1 MNVLLIGGGF
11 MGEAL
16 LAGILNSEHS
26 TDLDIMVAEID
37 EKRQDFLRA
46 TYPIMVTSSA
56 HNALEKTSPDVIIL
70 SIKPQ
75 QFSETV
81 QPLSGLLDPNTLVIS
96 VAAGIPLTTVTEKT
110 GQPLSARI
118 MPNLPAAALEGAAA
132 IYFAPQFTS
141 AQKNTVI
148 NLIKTSC
155 PTLIEVDSDDEVD
168 LCTAINGSGPA
179 YIFQII
185 EAMIDAA
192 TLRGLDETDAR
203 ALVLQTVLGAAK
215 YAQDSDSS
223 IQDLRT
229 AVTSPGGTTAA
240 GLAILDGAD
249 VNITFDSAIAAAYA
263 RAIELRA

>member
-16 LAGILNSEHS
+16 LAGILNSEHL

-37 EKRQDFLRA
+37 EKRQEFLRA
-46 TYPIMVTSSA
+46 TYPITVTSSA
-56 HNALEKTSPDVIIL
+56 HEAFQKSPPDAIIH
-70 SIKPQ
+70 SVKPQ
-75 QFSETV
+75 QFAETV
-81 QPLSGLLDPNTLVIS
+81 QPLSGLIDPNTLVIS

-132 IYFAPQFTS
+132 IYFAPQFTD
-141 AQKNTVI
+141 AQKNTVT
-148 NLIKTSC
+148 NLIKMSC

>member
-1 MNVLLIGGGF
+1 MNILLIGGGF

-16 LAGILNSEHS
+16 LAGILNSEYR
-26 TDLDIMVAEID
+26 TELDITVAEID
-37 EKRQDFLRA
+37 EKRQDFLRN
-46 TYPIMVTSSA
+46 TYPITVTTSA
-56 HNALEKTSPDVIIL
+56 QEALQNSPPDVIIL

-81 QPLSGLLDPNTLVIS
+81 QPFKGLISSNTLVIS
-96 VAAGIPLTTVTEKT
+96 VAAGIPLTTITEKT
-110 GQPLSARI
+110 GQPLSVRI
-118 MPNLPAAALEGAAA
+118 MPNLPAAVMEGAAA
-132 IYFAPQFTS
+132 IYFSPQFTP

-155 PTLIEVDSDDEVD
+155 PTLVEVGSDDEVD

-185 EAMIDAA
+185 EAMINAA
-192 TLRGLDETDAR
+192 TLRGMSEPDAK

-215 YAQDSDSS
+215 YAQGSDSS
-223 IQDLRT
+223 IQDLRS

-240 GLAILDGAD
+240 GLAILQGAD
-249 VNITFDSAIAAAYA
+249 VSITFDSAIAAAYA

>member
-96 VAAGIPLTTVTEKT
+96 VAAGIPLTTVT
-110 GQPLSARI
+110 
-118 MPNLPAAALEGAAA
+118 
-132 IYFAPQFTS
+132 
-141 AQKNTVI
+141 
-148 NLIKTSC
+148 
-155 PTLIEVDSDDEVD
+155 
-168 LCTAINGSGPA
+168 
-179 YIFQII
+179 
-185 EAMIDAA
+185 
-192 TLRGLDETDAR
+192 
-203 ALVLQTVLGAAK
+203 
-215 YAQDSDSS
+215 
-223 IQDLRT
+223 
-229 AVTSPGGTTAA
+229 
-240 GLAILDGAD
+240 
-249 VNITFDSAIAAAYA
+249 
-263 RAIELRA
+263 